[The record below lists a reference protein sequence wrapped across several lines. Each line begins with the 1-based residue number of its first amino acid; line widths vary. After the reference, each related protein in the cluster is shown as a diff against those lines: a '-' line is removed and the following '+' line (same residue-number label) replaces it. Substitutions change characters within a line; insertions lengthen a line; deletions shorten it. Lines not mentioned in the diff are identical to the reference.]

1 MGGVEIRPATTDD
14 SEAIAD
20 IYNHYVRSSTATF
33 DTVEKT
39 IEERQ
44 RWLSER
50 TERHPVLVVEDEGGA
65 VVGWGALSPWSPRPA
80 WGRTCE
86 VAVYL
91 HPDARG
97 AGVGSQVL
105 NTLVELARAA
115 GHHALISQ
123 IVGDNAASISM
134 TERAGFT
141 VVGTLKEVGW
151 KFDRWLDV
159 VVMELVL

>member
-1 MGGVEIRPATTDD
+1 MDGLSIRPANVTDAGD
-14 SEAIAD
+14 IAD
-20 IYNHYVRSSTATF
+20 IYNHYIRSSSATF

-39 IEERQ
+39 VEERE

-50 TERHPVLVVEDEGGA
+50 NERHPVLVVESSDGSII
-65 VVGWGALSPWSPRPA
+65 GWGALSPWSPRPA

-91 HPDARG
+91 RPEARG
-97 AGVGSQVL
+97 AGIGARVL
-105 NTLVELARAA
+105 ETLIESARTI

-123 IVGDNAASISM
+123 IVGDNAASIVM
-134 TERAGFT
+134 TERAGFR

-159 VVMELVL
+159 VIMELVL